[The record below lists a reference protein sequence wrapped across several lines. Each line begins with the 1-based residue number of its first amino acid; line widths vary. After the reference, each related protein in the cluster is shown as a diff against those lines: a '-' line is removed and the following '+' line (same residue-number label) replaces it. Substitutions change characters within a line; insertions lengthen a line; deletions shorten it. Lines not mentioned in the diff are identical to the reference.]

1 MFFSV
6 PARSMKRSFIR
17 SPYLWTMIAVA
28 TVVFVAWVGR
38 ESYRPVITGR
48 VAPEFHVTSLAGGEA
63 SLSDY
68 EGKVVLLNVWA
79 TWCAPCLQEMP
90 SMQRLYEA
98 FPEEDFEILA
108 ISVDA
113 RLGEVDVG
121 GRPGGDLAAF
131 AKELGLTFP
140 ILHDPSGAIQRIY
153 QTTGVPESFLIGR
166 DGVIVKKVSGPT
178 EWDATENQE
187 LVRRLLAS

>member
-1 MFFSV
+1 M
-6 PARSMKRSFIR
+6 
-17 SPYLWTMIAVA
+17 
-28 TVVFVAWVGR
+28 AWVGR

-48 VAPEFHVTSLAGGEA
+48 VAPEFHVAELTGGEV

-68 EGKVVLLNVWA
+68 EGRVVLMNVWA
-79 TWCAPCLQEMP
+79 TWCPPCLQEMP

-98 FPEEDFEILA
+98 FPDGDFEILA

-121 GRPGGDLAAF
+121 GKRGGDVAAF
-131 AKELGLTFP
+131 AKELGLTFT
-140 ILHDPSGAIQRIY
+140 ILHNPSGDIQQLY
-153 QTTGVPESFLIGR
+153 QTTGVPESFLIGK

-187 LVRRLLAS
+187 LVRRLLAN